1 MTEKQQEDFANKVAE
16 IVIKAMEKRQEEFDI
31 ELAKSFED
39 KNITFATWPPP
50 GDNNLLSEKERLVA
64 TLEQLERD
72 LSNAILNEDY
82 NGADDISKNIEI
94 LLNKLR

>member
-39 KNITFATWPPP
+39 KNAQFGTWPFSIMTELASP
-50 GDNNLLSEKERLVA
+50 K
-64 TLEQLERD
+64 EQLRKMLESLESE
-72 LSNAILNEDY
+72 LSDALLKEDY
-82 NGADDISKNIEI
+82 EAADKISKNIEKI
-94 LLNKLR
+94 LNELK